1 MGSIILTIK
10 RRYHYILAS
19 TKAYHEDLIDMT
31 KTAHVYFFGSTC
43 VIYSLYLLSALL
55 FEYFAFRAWT
65 PQHLYSGLI
74 CILSGMNWALFKS
87 NLLPR
92 RYVFPVSNL
101 CMFALLIILSVAR
114 GMGGIYIPY
123 GLAACTA
130 IATVI
135 LSLNP
140 ICYALF
146 TLIAAIIEF
155 LVYLAYSEFLFS
167 FALYYTF
174 AETSLLFVVSV
185 CLNLFISNV
194 RYRIL
199 DETSVLKKESSTD
212 ALTGLYNRKYF
223 ERYVQFNHRDDELSA
238 MIHLDLDNFKKLND
252 TLGHQQGDAL
262 LIRVSEILR
271 SSFRKTDCVARVG
284 GDEFMVFMPS
294 LSEPKHAVARV
305 QSLLAQFPI
314 LIQEHGVEIPVA
326 VSIGVSFSEE
336 GQFPSY
342 QALYER
348 ADEAMYQAKK
358 AGKMR
363 AVIPGYG
370 EVLGSHQHTESS

>member
-1 MGSIILTIK
+1 MGEMILKIK
-10 RRYHYILAS
+10 RIYQYIHAS
-19 TKAYHEDLIDMT
+19 IQAYREDIIDIT
-31 KTAHVYFFGSTC
+31 KTAQVYFFGSTC
-43 VIYSLYLLSALL
+43 VICSLYILSAIV
-55 FEYFAFRAWT
+55 FEYFAFHTWT
-65 PQHLYSGLI
+65 PQHLFSALI
-74 CILSGMNWALFKS
+74 CVLSGISWFIFQGNF
-87 NLLPR
+87 LPR
-92 RYVFPVSNL
+92 SHVLPVSNL
-101 CMFALLIILSVAR
+101 CMLVLLILLSIAR

-130 IATVI
+130 MATVI

-140 ICYALF
+140 FCYILF
-146 TLIAAIIEF
+146 TSIAAICEF
-155 LVYLAYSEFLFS
+155 LVYLAYTEFNFS

-174 AETSLLFVVSV
+174 SETILLFIVSV
-185 CLNLFISNV
+185 CLNLFISIV

-223 ERYVQFNHRDDELSA
+223 EHYVQFNHRNDELSA

-262 LIRVSEILR
+262 LIRVAEILHA
-271 SSFRKTDCVARVG
+271 SFRKTDCVARIG

-294 LSEPKHAVARV
+294 LSESKHAVARI
-305 QSLLAQFPI
+305 QTLLDQFPI
-314 LIQEHGVEIPVA
+314 FIREQDVEIPVA
-326 VSIGVSFSEE
+326 VSIGVVFSEE
-336 GQFPSY
+336 GQFLTY
-342 QALYER
+342 QELYEH

-370 EVLGSHQHTESS
+370 EVVGSPKNIEH

>member
-1 MGSIILTIK
+1 MGAMILRIK
-10 RRYHYILAS
+10 RIYQYIHS
-19 TKAYHEDLIDMT
+19 SIQSYHEDIIHIT
-31 KTAHVYFFGSTC
+31 KTAQLYFFGSTC
-43 VIYSLYLLSALL
+43 VIYSLYMLSAIV
-55 FEYFAFRAWT
+55 FEHFAFHTWT
-65 PQHLYSGLI
+65 PQYLYSSLI
-74 CILSGMNWALFKS
+74 CILSGISWFMFKG

-92 RYVFPVSNL
+92 NYVLPVSNL
-101 CMFALLIILSVAR
+101 CVFLLLILLSIAR
-114 GMGGIYIPY
+114 GLGGIYIPY

-140 ICYALF
+140 FCYTLFAL
-146 TLIAAIIEF
+146 LAAICEF
-155 LVYLAYSEFLFS
+155 LVYLSYTEFNFS

-174 AETSLLFVVSV
+174 TETILLFIVSV
-185 CLNLFISNV
+185 CLNLFISIV

-199 DETSVLKKESSTD
+199 DETSILKKESSTD
-212 ALTGLYNRKYF
+212 ALTRLYNRKYF
-223 ERYVQFNHRDDELSA
+223 EHYVQFNHRDDELSA

-262 LIRVSEILR
+262 LIRVAEILR
-271 SSFRKTDCVARVG
+271 ASFRKTDCVARVG

-294 LSEPKHAVARV
+294 LSESRHAVARV
-305 QSLLAQFPI
+305 RTLLEQFPI
-314 LIQEHGVEIPVA
+314 LIQEQDVEIPVA
-326 VSIGVSFSEE
+326 VSIGVAFSEE

-370 EVLGSHQHTESS
+370 EVLGSPQHNK

>member
-1 MGSIILTIK
+1 MGTMIQTIK
-10 RRYHYILAS
+10 MKAQYILAS
-19 TKAYHEDLIDMT
+19 TKAYREEIIDMT
-31 KTAHVYFFGSTC
+31 KVAHVYFFGSTC
-43 VIYSLYLLSALL
+43 VIYSFYMLSALL

-74 CILSGMNWALFKS
+74 CILSGMNWAIFRS

-92 RYVFPVSNL
+92 RYVLPVSNL
-101 CMFALLIILSVAR
+101 CMFALLILLSVAR

-135 LSLNP
+135 LSLDP

-146 TLIAAIIEF
+146 ALIAAISEF
-155 LVYLAYSEFLFS
+155 LVYLAYTEFHFS

-174 AETSLLFVVSV
+174 SETILLFIVSV
-185 CLNLFISNV
+185 CLNLFISIV

-199 DETSVLKKESSTD
+199 DETSILKKESSTD

-262 LIRVSEILR
+262 LIRVAEILR
-271 SSFRKTDCVARVG
+271 GSFRKTDCVARVG

-305 QSLLAQFPI
+305 RTLLEQFPI

-326 VSIGVSFSEE
+326 VSIGAAFSEE
-336 GQFPSY
+336 GQLPSY
-342 QALYER
+342 QALYEH

-370 EVLGSHQHTESS
+370 EVLGSRRS